1 MLWVDLVVSV
11 RPATAAISSATTV
24 APATSAAAIATSA
37 TATTTAVST
46 TAAATT
52 WTVVLGAS
60 FVARD
65 STSGDFLGIQ
75 TIDCGLRFIGIWH
88 FDESEPS
95 RTTGLPIRNDTNLR
109 DLAKT
114 TESLANLVL
123 RSAERQVTYINIRH

>member
-1 MLWVDLVVSV
+1 VVSI
-11 RPATAAISSATTV
+11 RPATAAISTATAV
-24 APATSAAAIATSA
+24 ATATAAAAAIATSA

-46 TAAATT
+46 TAAAATT
-52 WTVVLGAS
+52 WTVVLGAG

-114 TESLANLVL
+114 TESLANLVF